1 MLDVVA
7 RDGGGKRQTIE
18 IAVRMALTSR
28 GAHGRSFRVP
38 QALMRPMVPL
48 PMPKPGPVDS
58 VLRRASFAAIIPG
71 DTAVEQ
77 VFTMGVFSF
86 LNIYNTLL
94 IGRLILTWFPNPPQ
108 AIVSPLSTLCDPYLN
123 LFRGLIPPLGGTLDL
138 SPILAFFTLNL
149 FTNAAAALPSDMP
162 GTTARSMELRRQHR
176 MMNPRSTDLP
186 FMKRFAAEQERRK
199 QRLAGQGSSQ

>member
-1 MLDVVA
+1 
-7 RDGGGKRQTIE
+7 
-18 IAVRMALTSR
+18 
-28 GAHGRSFRVP
+28 
-38 QALMRPMVPL
+38 MRPMVPL
-48 PMPKPGPVDS
+48 PMPKPCPVDS

-123 LFRGLIPPLGGTLDL
+123 LFRGIIPPLGGTLDL
-138 SPILAFFTLNL
+138 SPILAFVTLNL
-149 FTNAAAALPSDMP
+149 FTNAAAALPSDLP
-162 GTTARSMELRRQHR
+162 GTEARSMELRRQHR
-176 MMNPRSTDLP
+176 MMNPRSTHLP

-199 QRLAGQGSSQ
+199 QRLTGQDTRP